1 MKCYAK
7 WEEDD
12 NAKIFF
18 RDQTILQFGNS
29 WDLIANL
36 ILLNPGSASPVNNE
50 SKTDYLR
57 SQELPFFIE
66 PKQHE
71 MYVEFKL
78 DPLMRNILN
87 LFSSHYHGGTIKIYN
102 LFNLKN
108 QDSTKAIEDFQ
119 QNLMHPK
126 MFTADSDILYCASP
140 VIVASGT
147 KAKSPELLIQLIRH
161 IRLASSEKLFALE
174 QKNEKLFHIKKAEVN
189 ASGYVDSYHPSF
201 TFKYGNKTELGELP
215 I

>member
-36 ILLNPGSASPVNNE
+36 ILLNPGSALPLNNE

-66 PKQHE
+66 PKQDE

-119 QNLMHPK
+119 QNLKHSK
-126 MFTADSDILYCASP
+126 MFTADSDILYCAAP

-147 KAKSPELLIQLIRH
+147 KAKSPELLFQLIRH
-161 IRLASSEKLFALE
+161 IRLASSEKLFVLD
-174 QKNEKLFHIKKAEVN
+174 KKDDKLFHIKKAVVN
-189 ASGYVDSYHPSF
+189 ASGYVDSFHPSF
-201 TFKYGNKTELGELP
+201 TLFYGNKTELGELP
-215 I
+215 T